1 MIENYFERYELFI
14 EFMFIQLF
22 PNYLKLF
29 EDNFQHEFMNNHLYL
44 LIIFFLALNS
54 INFD

>member
-29 EDNFQHEFMNNHLYL
+29 IFIDYFFGLEFHKL
-44 LIIFFLALNS
+44 
-54 INFD
+54 

>member
-44 LIIFFLALNS
+44 LIIFLALNS